1 MINSTFPEKYLL
13 KMKTILK
20 ITVVGAVIIACLQP
34 TYASFA
40 KVSLNNME
48 LPDTVSKTRG
58 NCYNMSVQDIP
69 ASPLSES
76 EKQGL
81 IFMREEEK
89 LARDVYMAMA
99 EIWDIPIFNN
109 ISRSESAH
117 MEAVLSLLEKYEIPD
132 PVVDDKPGV
141 FTNKAFAELY
151 KALVKQGNT
160 NLVDALRAGA
170 FVEETDIADLRE
182 RKNESDNEDIKLIYE
197 NLLQASYRHMRAF
210 SRNLAFRDAVY
221 EPKRLSQEEIEDIV
235 GNN

>member
-1 MINSTFPEKYLL
+1 
-13 KMKTILK
+13 
-20 ITVVGAVIIACLQP
+20 
-34 TYASFA
+34 
-40 KVSLNNME
+40 

-58 NCYNMSVQDIP
+58 NCNNMSVQDIP

-89 LARDVYMAMA
+89 LARDVYVAMA

-132 PVVDDKPGV
+132 PIADDKPGV
-141 FTNKAFAELY
+141 FTNRSLADLY
-151 KALVKQGNT
+151 QNLVKQGN
-160 NLVDALRAGA
+160 NSLIDALRAGA

-182 RKNESDNEDIKLIYE
+182 HLKASDNEDIKLVYE

-210 SRNLAFRDAVY
+210 SKNLAFRDAVY
-221 EPKRLSQEEIEDIV
+221 EPERLSQEEIEEIV